1 MQNFLM
7 NEETAWLEKILKM
20 VAELLVL
27 MNKLKELGG
36 ITRIYH
42 SKITQADL

>member
-1 MQNFLM
+1 MQNFLL

-20 VAELLVL
+20 VVELLVL

-36 ITRIYH
+36 ITRIYQ